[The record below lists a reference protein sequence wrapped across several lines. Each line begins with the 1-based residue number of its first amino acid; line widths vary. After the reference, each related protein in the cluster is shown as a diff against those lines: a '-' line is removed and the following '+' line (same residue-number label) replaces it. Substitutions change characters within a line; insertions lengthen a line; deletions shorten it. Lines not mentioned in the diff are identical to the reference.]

1 MASNLALLPNLT
13 AEGNLARYL
22 NEIQKFPM
30 LQANEEYM
38 LARRWV
44 ELEDT
49 EAAHQLVTSHL
60 RLVAKIAMGY
70 RGYGLPVAELISEG
84 NIGMMQAVKRFD
96 PERGFRLATYAMWW
110 IRASIQE
117 YILHSWSLVKMGTT
131 AAQKKLFFNLRKL
144 KGQMKAID
152 EGDLSPENVKEIA
165 SRLDV
170 PEHEVMSM
178 NSRLSGPDHSLNAP
192 RSAESDGEWQDWLVD
207 ECQDQEQVY
216 ADREELNERSKLLLA
231 AMEKL
236 NPREQY
242 IIQKRRLSESAATL
256 EELGSEFGISR
267 ERVRQ
272 VEAKAFDKLQKN
284 IKTQLLESND

>member
-1 MASNLALLPNLT
+1 
-13 AEGNLARYL
+13 
-22 NEIQKFPM
+22 
-30 LQANEEYM
+30 
-38 LARRWV
+38 
-44 ELEDT
+44 
-49 EAAHQLVTSHL
+49 
-60 RLVAKIAMGY
+60 
-70 RGYGLPVAELISEG
+70 
-84 NIGMMQAVKRFD
+84 MMQAVKRFD

-178 NSRLSGPDHSLNAP
+178 NSRLSGRDHSLNAP

-272 VEAKAFDKLQKN
+272 VEAKAFEKLQKN
-284 IKTQLLESND
+284 IKTHLLDSYD

>member
-1 MASNLALLPNLT
+1 
-13 AEGNLARYL
+13 
-22 NEIQKFPM
+22 
-30 LQANEEYM
+30 
-38 LARRWV
+38 
-44 ELEDT
+44 
-49 EAAHQLVTSHL
+49 
-60 RLVAKIAMGY
+60 
-70 RGYGLPVAELISEG
+70 
-84 NIGMMQAVKRFD
+84 
-96 PERGFRLATYAMWW
+96 
-110 IRASIQE
+110 
-117 YILHSWSLVKMGTT
+117 
-131 AAQKKLFFNLRKL
+131 
-144 KGQMKAID
+144 MKAID